1 MDINPN
7 NYEAFLLDLLEGRL
21 SEAEQRELKV
31 FLKAHPEHV
40 VDLPD
45 LDLLSLEKV
54 HLTFP
59 DRDLLKKEL
68 TTAETSLSANN
79 FDLFSIARMEGDLS
93 RQQVD
98 EHRSAIRSDE
108 KLLQEWNRWQMT
120 RLVPEQIRFP
130 GKNSLKRRKLFRT
143 RMLIMGVLSAAAAL
157 TLLLLLV
164 KMNPADPSEEDSRIS
179 AEVSPSIQD
188 MPLEDQEV
196 ISALPEQEAVN
207 LTEQETANLP
217 ERQVVETQ
225 EQETTEE
232 IPETLLAAV
241 EQESSLRIEEPVE
254 GQAGPGDLPE
264 QQILEAR
271 PLRIADR
278 MTASPDPLNVSTPDH
293 IEPLEYTP
301 VSPNLTSYSVGQLA
315 EMDRQTLIRDF
326 AEEHNISLMSVANAG
341 IKGINKLTG
350 SEISLLASRDEEGE
364 VSGFQFKSR
373 RLSVRG
379 PIGREE

>member
-1 MDINPN
+1 MDINRN

-21 SEAEQRELKV
+21 SVAEERELKE

-45 LDLLSLEKV
+45 LDLLNLEKV

-68 TTAETSLSANN
+68 PSTETPLSTNN
-79 FDLFSIARMEGDLS
+79 FDLYSIARMEGDLS
-93 RQQVD
+93 QQQVD

-108 KLLQEWNRWQMT
+108 WLLQEWNRWQMI

-130 GKNSLKRRKLFRT
+130 GKNSLKRRKPFKA
-143 RMLIMGVLSAAAAL
+143 RMVIMGVFSAAAAL
-157 TLLLLLV
+157 TLLLLLF

-179 AEVSPSIQD
+179 SVVSPSIQD
-188 MPLEDQEV
+188 MPVENQEV
-196 ISALPEQEAVN
+196 ISAVPEQDAVELPEQETSTM
-207 LTEQETANLP
+207 LKQEALS
-217 ERQVVETQ
+217 
-225 EQETTEE
+225 
-232 IPETLLAAV
+232 AAV

-254 GQAGPGDLPE
+254 EQTSPGDLTE
-264 QQILEAR
+264 QQILAQR
-271 PLRIADR
+271 PLRIAGQLTSSQDLLGVRDQDR
-278 MTASPDPLNVSTPDH
+278 
-293 IEPLEYTP
+293 IKPLEYTP

-373 RLSVRG
+373 RLSIRG

>member
-1 MDINPN
+1 MDINRD

-21 SEAEQRELKV
+21 SVAEERELKE

-45 LDLLSLEKV
+45 LDLLSLEKI
-54 HLTFP
+54 HLSFP
-59 DRDLLKKEL
+59 DRDLLRKEL
-68 TTAETSLSANN
+68 PSAETSLSTTN
-79 FDLFSIARMEGDLS
+79 FDMFSIARMEGDLS

-98 EHRSAIRSDE
+98 EHRSAIHSDE
-108 KLLQEWNRWQMT
+108 RLLQEWTRWQRT

-130 GKNSLKRRKLFRT
+130 GKNSLKRRKPFRT
-143 RMLIMGVLSAAAAL
+143 RMVIMGVLSAAAAL

-164 KMNPADPSEEDSRIS
+164 KINPADPSEPDSRIS
-179 AEVSPSIQD
+179 AVVSPSIQD
-188 MPLEDQEV
+188 MPVEDQEV
-196 ISALPEQEAVN
+196 ISAVPEQEAV
-207 LTEQETANLP
+207 ELP
-217 ERQVVETQ
+217 
-225 EQETTEE
+225 EQETTEK
-232 IPETLLAAV
+232 IPEAILPAV
-241 EQESSLRIEEPVE
+241 EQESSLRLEEPLE
-254 GQAGPGDLPE
+254 GQAVPVGLPA
-264 QQILEAR
+264 QPIPEAR
-271 PLRIADR
+271 PIRIAGQL
-278 MTASPDPLNVSTPDH
+278 TSSPDLLGVRDQDR

-350 SEISLLASRDEEGE
+350 SEISLLASRDEDGE
-364 VSGFQFKSR
+364 ISGFQFKSR
-373 RLSVRG
+373 RLSVRS